1 MRLDDSTWVPRT
13 AEGTVQEVDSDP
25 WPPVAR
31 VAQLARQAGAPV
43 ELVRQG
49 AAGRDIVWLTV
60 DPCTCSCHRRRLST
74 SEFRDLHSPQ
84 FGRRCPCESGFSH
97 VEVTELR
104 PGDTVVDGDGTRHV
118 ATTRWVMDDYDGTG
132 LVQIE
137 FVEPDRFGATSDT
150 LIDQTLLFTRR

>member
-1 MRLDDSTWVPRT
+1 MCIRDRPGGRRDRQRPAGPRNGPGVCRADQVDVRTVSAMRLDDSTWVPRT

-60 DPCTCSCHRRRLST
+60 DPCTC
-74 SEFRDLHSPQ
+74 
-84 FGRRCPCESGFSH
+84 
-97 VEVTELR
+97 
-104 PGDTVVDGDGTRHV
+104 
-118 ATTRWVMDDYDGTG
+118 
-132 LVQIE
+132 
-137 FVEPDRFGATSDT
+137 
-150 LIDQTLLFTRR
+150 